1 MMGYYKREEAELL
14 LVKRRRQLMQMA
26 PIKSWPVSI
35 YFMFPFYGL
44 LSQLKN
50 MFFLCSILAYAKVAA
65 MFR

>member
-1 MMGYYKREEAELL
+1 MMGYYIREEAELL

-50 MFFLCSILAYAKVAA
+50 MLMVFNHDLCFKGCSYV
-65 MFR
+65 